1 MTGIPL
7 FSVEDQLRLR
17 DQRTSTPNFLEI
29 KAPISKRKP
38 AASHPILAGYI
49 INTFY
54 FTLLGF
60 EKAVLKR
67 LQKPAAAHPI
77 LAGYIINEV
86 FSLFC
91 RL

>member
-1 MTGIPL
+1 
-7 FSVEDQLRLR
+7 
-17 DQRTSTPNFLEI
+17 
-29 KAPISKRKP
+29 
-38 AASHPILAGYI
+38 
-49 INTFY
+49 
-54 FTLLGF
+54 LGF

-67 LQKPAAAHPI
+67 LQKPTASHPI